1 MSRYRTVMM
10 WLEKIIVCYFC
21 LFTFNVASSNFKI
34 YDSSA
39 TNPSTR
45 LTSHARELVDMCLTN
60 NSNSVIITEDLYRN
74 GYRDENP
81 SDENDKISS
90 VIIITSD
97 FEPSKIAELIRS
109 WPTYVLPFESIEKLE
124 ALIEKLRSSTIWSV
138 TSKFLILDT
147 TKEPRC
153 ANAGKILGFLWKI
166 DLLFSYYMC
175 YDNDRDSTFIYTL
188 NPFTDYAPPPWV
200 QVEATDECRDEE
212 NEKSTLYSLQYSKD
226 AEVCENIT
234 FDKTKYLDG
243 HKIKFST
250 FARVPNNTNEKIIK
264 QKKELY
270 IQNSMKNKYINLY
283 TSSPYIN
290 ATPTIDYI
298 STSNQAE
305 SIKKGYITEL
315 ADNKYDVYDRLL
327 QLADVNYKYTDVI
340 TRYSEA
346 KYSILTQ
353 KTNYSTAMSELT
365 LNLQLLALTVVVL
378 VLITLVIVI
387 NNRFNISGAILD
399 VVRLSA
405 GMGIMTPLDR
415 LSMRIIY
422 FVGFLFIFLV
432 MPEVQGHISATL
444 SNPTSP
450 RNMETLADLYN
461 NKYHVYYNRILHNDI
476 VNEKLWITD
485 EDQKYL
491 HPSDQSYVRNCTL
504 LARRN
509 STTACIFFTSIQV
522 NSALKLKNL
531 HVSKD
536 AVFKKYLVFWTRKHW
551 ALKDKLDKAGLKPR
565 EMGFLNYYEDKWI
578 NRISKKLKRK
588 NKIKENQRYDQI
600 DWENWIF
607 YFIIMSVTL
616 LWGLFIFGM
625 EILVHKYNEFYRQF
639 QMLKKFGRK
648 KKSLR
653 SLPRTVFFSGRRDF
667 STAASYFEITEC

>member
-1 MSRYRTVMM
+1 M

-45 LTSHARELVDMCLTN
+45 LTSHARELVDMCFTN
-60 NSNSVIITEDLYRN
+60 NSNSVIITDDLYRN
-74 GYRDENP
+74 GYRDESP

-175 YDNDRDSTFIYTL
+175 YDIDRDSTFIYTL
-188 NPFTDYAPPPWV
+188 NPFTNYAPPPWV

-212 NEKSTLYSLQYSKD
+212 NKKSTLYSLQYSKD
-226 AEVCENIT
+226 PEVCENIT

-250 FARVPNNTNEKIIK
+250 FARVPNNTNERIIK

-270 IQNSMKNKYINLY
+270 ISRSMKNKYINLY

-290 ATPTIDYI
+290 ATPTIDII

-315 ADNKYDVYDRLL
+315 ADNKYDVYDKLL

-353 KTNYSTAMSELT
+353 KTNYLTAMSELT
-365 LNLQLLALTVVVL
+365 FNLQLLALTVVAL

-387 NNRFNISGAILD
+387 NNRFNISEAILD

-405 GMGIMTPLDR
+405 SMGIMTPLDR

-422 FVGFLFIFLV
+422 FVGFLFIFLA
-432 MPEVQGHISATL
+432 MPKFQGYTFAMLSKPTL
-444 SNPTSP
+444 P

-461 NKYHVYYNRILHNDI
+461 NSYHVFYDRILHNDI
-476 VNEKLWITD
+476 VNEKLWVTN

-491 HPSDQSYVRNCTL
+491 HPLDQSYSRGCSL
-504 LARRN
+504 LAHEN
-509 STTACIFFTSIQV
+509 STIACIFFTSRQIEY
-522 NSALKLKNL
+522 ALKSNNL

-565 EMGFLNYYEDKWI
+565 EMGLLNYFEDKMI
-578 NRISKKLKRK
+578 NQKSKKLKRK
-588 NKIKENQRYDQI
+588 NKIKENKRYDQI
-600 DWENWIF
+600 DLENLIF
-607 YFIIMSVTL
+607 LYVILSLTL
-616 LWGLFIFGM
+616 LWSLLIFGI
-625 EILVHKYNEFYRQF
+625 EVLLYKYCEFRRQF
-639 QMLKKFGRK
+639 EMQRKFGNK

-653 SLPRTVFFSGRRDF
+653 SLPRIVFFPGRMVLLNSRK
-667 STAASYFEITEC
+667 

>member
-1 MSRYRTVMM
+1 
-10 WLEKIIVCYFC
+10 
-21 LFTFNVASSNFKI
+21 
-34 YDSSA
+34 
-39 TNPSTR
+39 
-45 LTSHARELVDMCLTN
+45 MCFTN
-60 NSNSVIITEDLYRN
+60 NSNFVIITDDLYRN

-90 VIIITSD
+90 VMIINSD
-97 FEPSKIAELIRS
+97 FEPSKITGLIRS
-109 WPTYVLPFESIEKLE
+109 YPTYVLPFESIKKLE
-124 ALIEKLRSSTIWSV
+124 KLIEKFRSSTIWSV

-153 ANAGKILGFLWKI
+153 ANAGKILGILWKI

-188 NPFTDYAPPPWV
+188 NPFTNYAPPPWV
-200 QVEATDECRDEE
+200 QVEATGEFRDEE
-212 NEKSTLYSLQYSKD
+212 NKKSTLYSLQYTKD

-250 FARVPNNTNEKIIK
+250 FAKLPNNTDEKIIK
-264 QKKELY
+264 NAKKLY
-270 IQNSMKNKYINLY
+270 INRSMKNKYINLY

-315 ADNKYDVYDRLL
+315 ADNKYDVYDKLL

-346 KYSILTQ
+346 KYSILTK
-353 KTNYSTAMSELT
+353 KTNYLTAMSELT

-378 VLITLVIVI
+378 VLIALVIVI

-432 MPEVQGHISATL
+432 MPEVQGHISAML
-444 SNPTSP
+444 SKPTSP

-461 NKYHVYYNRILHNDI
+461 NSYHVFYDRKIHNDI
-476 VNEKLWITD
+476 VNEKLWVTD

-491 HPSDQSYVRNCTL
+491 HPSDQSYARKCAL
-504 LARRN
+504 LARKK
-509 STTACIFFTSIQV
+509 STTACIFFTSTQIEYA
-522 NSALKLKNL
+522 SKLNNL
-531 HVSKD
+531 YVSKD

-565 EMGFLNYYEDKWI
+565 EMGLLNYFEDKMI
-578 NRISKKLKRK
+578 NQKSKKLKRK

-607 YFIIMSVTL
+607 YFIVMSVIL
-616 LWGLFIFGM
+616 LWSLFIFGM
-625 EILVHKYNEFYRQF
+625 EILFHKYYELRRQF
-639 QMLKKFGRK
+639 QMRRKLRNK

-653 SLPRTVFFSGRRDF
+653 SLPRIVFFPGRMVLFNSRK
-667 STAASYFEITEC
+667 